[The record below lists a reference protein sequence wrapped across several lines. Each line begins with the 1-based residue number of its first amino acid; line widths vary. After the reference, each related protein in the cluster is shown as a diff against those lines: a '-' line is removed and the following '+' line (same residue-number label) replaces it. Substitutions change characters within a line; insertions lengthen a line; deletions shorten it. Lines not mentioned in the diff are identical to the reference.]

1 MGKNE
6 TEYAKIIRWYPQQTV
21 YGIRMNV
28 TLPTPNNNKA
38 AAKIGGRNGNGF
50 INFYLAGLGV
60 EAGLSTDVNNASLD
74 NWHWFCN
81 GGSGSNG
88 AYTFLSGQT
97 HSIELS
103 MSGTLINFKVD
114 GEVKRTITQ
123 NTKSV
128 SQTLNDARVI
138 VAACDQDYPST
149 PPKPLD
155 PWNTTMNQVVCS
167 NVQYRNAAGNWVTF
181 STQPNATA
189 YFPDLPGYPHVGTP
203 QDFVRV
209 VSSGQL
215 IASLKK

>member
-6 TEYAKIIRWYPQQTV
+6 TEYAKIIRWYPQQTA

-28 TLPTPNNNKA
+28 TLPSA
-38 AAKIGGRNGNGF
+38 AQIGGRNGNGF
-50 INFYLAGLGV
+50 VNFYLAASGV
-60 EAGLSTDVNNASLD
+60 EAGLSSGIRQVIKNKY
-74 NWHWFCN
+74 HWFCN
-81 GGSGSNG
+81 GGTGSDG
-88 AYTFLSGQT
+88 DYDYLGGQT
-97 HSIELS
+97 HSIE
-103 MSGTLINFKVD
+103 MSLTGKQINFKVD
-114 GEVKRTITQ
+114 GVVKRTI
-123 NTKSV
+123 S
-128 SQTLNDARVI
+128 SSSDTLIDARVI
-138 VAACDQDYPST
+138 VAACDQDYNAT

-167 NVQYRNAAGNWVTF
+167 NIQYRNAAGNWVTF

-189 YFPDLPGYPHVGTP
+189 YFPELPGYPHVGTP